1 MKGFA
6 KALIAG
12 AIVLVVLASLVTTGM
27 ADQPIRIGGSFS
39 LTGPYALFGQ
49 TQLRGYELCVKQTN
63 ESGGVLGRKIELIVE
78 DDGSQAST
86 AINIYKRLL
95 GQGKVDAV
103 FGPYSSTITEAIA
116 NLTEKYQKPLVA
128 AGAAS
133 SSIFRKGR
141 KFVFGVMSP
150 TDVYFEGLIDLAS
163 KRGLKTIALINQD
176 AIFPRATI
184 QGAQELARKKDLQ
197 VVSIE
202 VYPKGTKDFSGF
214 LGKIRKANPDVLAA
228 ATYFNDLI
236 AISRQLKELDI
247 NPKMY
252 GATVGVHLPKF
263 YEVLRPTAEFVY
275 GSTQW
280 ELELITLRVGGL
292 IPIAREYPGA
302 KEFVEAYKKEFP
314 GAHFSHLTV
323 ASYAGCQILVE
334 AIRRTGSLEGEKV
347 RDAILKMDFNTVYGA
362 FRVNQSG
369 LQVAHKM
376 MWFQWQDGKKV
387 IVWPEELTANKPRYP
402 TPEWDQR

>member
-1 MKGFA
+1 MKRIVN
-6 KALIAG
+6 ALIG
-12 AIVLVVLASLVTTGM
+12 CTIVLVIIVSIVDSGL

-39 LTGPYALFGQ
+39 LTGPYSLFGQ
-49 TQLRGYELCVKQTN
+49 TQRRGYELCVKQTN

-78 DDGSQAST
+78 DDCSEAST

-95 GQGKVDAV
+95 NQTKVNAV

-116 NLTEKYQKPLVA
+116 NLTEKYRKPLVV

-133 SSIFRKGR
+133 SSIFKKGR

-176 AIFPRATI
+176 AIFPKATV
-184 QGAQELARKKDLQ
+184 QGALEFARKKDLQ
-197 VVSIE
+197 VVCAE

-214 LGKIRKANPDVLAA
+214 LKKIRATNPDVIAA
-228 ATYFNDLI
+228 ATYFNDLV
-236 AISRQLKELDI
+236 AISRQLKELNV

-263 YEVLRPTAEFVY
+263 YEVLRPTAEYVY
-275 GSTQW
+275 GATQW
-280 ELELITLRVGGL
+280 ELELITLRAGGL

-314 GAHFSHLTV
+314 GANFSHLTV
-323 ASYAGCQILVE
+323 SSYAGCQILVE
-334 AIRRTGSLEGEKV
+334 AIRSAGSIEGEKV

-387 IVWPEELTANKPRYP
+387 IVWPEKLTANRPRFP
-402 TPEWDQR
+402 TPPWNQR

>member
-1 MKGFA
+1 MIGFA
-6 KALIAG
+6 KVLCESV
-12 AIVLVVLASLVTTGM
+12 IVLVVLSFLVDTGI

-78 DDGSQAST
+78 DDRSQAPT
-86 AINIYKRLL
+86 AVNIYKRLL
-95 GQGKVDAV
+95 SQRKVDAV
-103 FGPYSSTITEAIA
+103 FGPYSSTITEEIA
-116 NLTEKYQKPLVA
+116 DLTEKYQKPLVA

-133 SSIFRKGR
+133 SSIFKKGR

-150 TDVYFEGLIDLAS
+150 TDVYFEGFIDLAA

-184 QGAQELARKKDLQ
+184 KGAQELARKKNLQ
-197 VVSIE
+197 VVYFDE
-202 VYPKGTKDFSGF
+202 YPEGIKDFSDF
-214 LGKIRKANPDVLAA
+214 LEKVRTANPDVLAA
-228 ATYFNDLI
+228 ATYFDDLI
-236 AISRQLKELDI
+236 AISRQLKDLDI

-263 YEVLRPTAEFVY
+263 YEVLGPTAEFVY
-275 GSTQW
+275 GATQW
-280 ELELITLRVGGL
+280 ELELIRLRAGGF

-302 KEFVEAYKKEFP
+302 EEFVEAYKKNFP
-314 GAHFSHLTV
+314 ETQFSHLTA
-323 ASYAGCQILVE
+323 ASYAGGQILLE
-334 AIRRTGSLEGEKV
+334 AIKQAGSLDGKKV
-347 RDAILKMDFNTVYGA
+347 REAILKMDFNTIYGA
-362 FRVNQSG
+362 FRVNRNG

-387 IVWPEELTANKPRYP
+387 IVWPEELTANKPRFP
-402 TPEWDQR
+402 TPAWDQR